1 MTDIPIPTLSRPA
14 FFDGQALTAADLNA
28 VAAYHRELLW
38 LHQRSLHGSGIVSGL
53 VVTGAKGDKNVTVGP
68 GYAVDTGGRS
78 IVLDAP
84 QVLDIPSVVAGSA
97 GGAVSFYL
105 TIAYS
110 DDDQLT
116 PAVRSG
122 VCGSNGAVRRIDAP
136 QLAWQDPTGT
146 GQDIVICAITV
157 LNCKLTGPVD
167 LTVRRSA
174 LPDRQPYVYAGQ
186 TQPSTKAWDLSYAD
200 AAKQNLVGLKV
211 TVDTSEAGFANT
223 PIYQAVVVGDRS
235 FQQQTGQKSTAVV
248 DGYVQV
254 SAASPGGFDLT
265 MTVPKGDNV
274 VNPDWVRKSGVLETV
289 PVQNSWYVSWVG
301 VES

>member
-1 MTDIPIPTLSRPA
+1 MTDIPIPSLSRPA

-28 VAAYHRELLW
+28 VVAYHRELLW

-53 VVTGAKGDKNVTVGP
+53 LVTGAKGDKSVTVGP

-84 QVLDIPSVVAGSA
+84 QVLDIPSVVAGPA
-97 GGAVSFYL
+97 GGAVTFYL
-105 TIAYS
+105 TIAYFN
-110 DDDQLT
+110 DDQLT
-116 PAVRSG
+116 PVVRSG

-136 QLAWQDPTGT
+136 KLTWPDPTGA
-146 GQDIVICAITV
+146 GQDIVLCAITV
-157 LNCKLTGPVD
+157 LNCTLTGPVD

-186 TQPSTKAWDLSYAD
+186 TLSSNLNWKLSYAD
-200 AAKQNLVGLKV
+200 AANQNLVGLEV
-211 TVDTSEAGFANT
+211 SVDTSEAGFTNT
-223 PIYQAVVVGDRS
+223 PTYQALVVGNRN
-235 FQQQTGQKSTAVV
+235 FQPSSGPTATV

-254 SAASPGGFDLT
+254 SNASPSGFDLT
-265 MTVPKGDNV
+265 MTVPQGDNV
-274 VNPDWVRKSGVLETV
+274 VNPDRVRKSGVLETV
-289 PVQNSWYVSWVG
+289 PTINKWYVSWVG